1 MTTTGLLRTN
11 TPPLPCSWLSTEH
24 VEPQNRRPLARRLV
38 SASVAMIGI
47 VLSGCGV
54 VSDKQQAT
62 VSNLTHYAESYD
74 HVAGSENNLLDKAL
88 AECSEKL
95 AKTENVCVRQ
105 AVDDAHLSL
114 KALVAQ
120 FPNCSLG
127 KVCHYDHTTQD
138 NLGHIEAT
146 AAAFVVRWRVEADFR
161 NYVTDVAHLPL
172 KVTNRDDFGDPT
184 KDAAKKLEKPVPL
197 VQVLPE
203 KP

>member
-1 MTTTGLLRTN
+1 MLHKSNDLGFV
-11 TPPLPCSWLSTEH
+11 SWS
-24 VEPQNRRPLARRLV
+24 V
-38 SASVAMIGI
+38 SASVTMMIIALG
-47 VLSGCGV
+47 GCGV
-54 VSDKQQAT
+54 LSDKQQAT

-114 KALVAQ
+114 KALAAQ
-120 FPNCSLG
+120 FPSCSLG
-127 KVCHYDHTTQD
+127 KVCHYDYTTQD
-138 NLGHIEAT
+138 NLGLIEAT
-146 AAAFVVRWRVEADFR
+146 ATAFVAHWQVEADFR
-161 NYVTDVAHLPL
+161 NNVKQVADVPL
-172 KVTNRDDFGDPT
+172 KVINRDDFGDPT
-184 KDAAKKLEKPVPL
+184 RDAAKQLEKPVPL